1 MNSKQRRRETKRLRE
16 NSQYYMLP
24 RSTIDVKQDVLRR
37 MANDFKSSRK
47 KRRQASSASKET
59 EKAGATIDAS
69 RSGSFVMGINAVTRA
84 LERGALELVV
94 ISGRANPLFV
104 QHLPLLCSHKDCKWS
119 TIADMSCETLGGF
132 FDIKRLAAF
141 GLRRR
146 VSLTSSKSQKHGRAQ
161 PILLNTPKRRK
172 L

>member
-24 RSTIDVKQDVLRR
+24 RSTIDVKQEVLRR

-47 KRRQASSASKET
+47 KKCQASSSASKEA
-59 EKAGATIDAS
+59 EKAGTTIDAS

-84 LERGALELVV
+84 LERGELELVV
-94 ISGRANPLFV
+94 ISGRASPLFV
-104 QHLPLLCSHKDCKWS
+104 QHLPLLCSHNDCKWS
-119 TIADMSCETLGGF
+119 TIADMSCEILGGF

-141 GLRRR
+141 GMRRR
-146 VSLTSSKSQKHGRAQ
+146 VSLNSSKSQ
-161 PILLNTPKRRK
+161 NSSKRRK